1 MKIISFFNQKGGV
14 GKTTSIINIGAAFGR
29 QGKKVLIIDLDPQGN
44 ASSGLGIDKNNLEAT
59 IYEALSGEISLKEI
73 LLPTEEK
80 GVDIIPSN
88 AHLAA
93 AERELDQ
100 LEDPSG
106 VLKKLLEETTDYD
119 FVLIDCP
126 PSIGL
131 LSINALV
138 ASHSLLI
145 PIQAEYYA
153 LEGLGQLMDTMERIR
168 ESLNP
173 ELEIEGILIT
183 MYDRRNNLA
192 RDVDQELRNYF
203 GDLVLNIRI
212 PRNVRLAEAPS
223 YGKSI
228 FRHDRLSRG
237 AFSYNKVSKELLK

>member
-14 GKTTSIINIGAAFGR
+14 GKTTSIINIGAAFGLL
-29 QGKKVLIIDLDPQGN
+29 GKKVLIIDLDPQGN
-44 ASSGLGIDKNNLEAT
+44 ASSGLGIDKNGLEQT
-59 IYEALSGEISLKEI
+59 IYEALVENIPLEDLI
-73 LLPTEEK
+73 LSTEEK
-80 GVDIIPSN
+80 GVDLIPSN

-93 AERELDQ
+93 AEGELNLREDRG
-100 LEDPSG
+100 E
-106 VLKKLLEETTDYD
+106 VLKDLLKSVTDYD
-119 FVLIDCP
+119 FILIDCP
-126 PSIGL
+126 PSLGT

-138 ASHSLLI
+138 ASHSVLI

-153 LEGLGQLMDTMERIR
+153 LEGLGQLMDTTERIR

-173 ELEIEGILIT
+173 DLEIEGILIT

-192 RDVDQELRNYF
+192 RDVDRELRNYF

-223 YGKSI
+223 FGKSI

>member
-1 MKIISFFNQKGGV
+1 M